1 MHAAADTLVAAAT
14 APAPAGVAIVRLS
27 GPRAIAIAAR
37 LAGRPESALVHGHM
51 RFGALRDGA
60 GGVLDRGYTVAFRGP
75 RSFTGEDVAEFHVHG
90 SPAVVARV
98 IEAAC
103 ALGARP
109 AAAGEFSARAFH
121 YGRLDLVQ
129 AEALMDLVS
138 ARSESARLAALDHLD
153 GALGRRLLALRQPL
167 LAILADLEAR
177 LDFGSEDGVGE
188 VDRVQLIRTIAEL
201 AADIEALRATARAG
215 RVRLHGARV
224 VLFGAPNAGKST
236 LFNALCGAERALVDA
251 RPGTTRDTIEVLAAP
266 EGVPLTWV
274 DTAGVRDTADPVE
287 AQGTARARAEAAHA
301 DVVLWLQDGAAPPC
315 TLPDPGAGDSLP
327 VVLDVCSKAD
337 QGAHPQVAAQPRWQA
352 ALRVSAHPGQGVA
365 ALQAAVVA
373 AVRALAEPG
382 RTNGVAITRERHAEG
397 LRQASE
403 ALLRAGDAL
412 GEGLPLELVAADVRD
427 AADALGEMTGAVV
440 ADDVLA
446 AVFSRFCIGK

>member
-1 MHAAADTLVAAAT
+1 MHATVDTLVAAAT
-14 APAPAGVAIVRLS
+14 APAPAGVAVVRLS
-27 GPRAIAIAAR
+27 GPLAIGIAAR
-37 LAGRPESALVHGHM
+37 LAGRPESAFVHGIM
-51 RFGALRDGA
+51 RFGALRDTS
-60 GGVLDRGYTVAFRGP
+60 GGLLDRGYTVAFRGP
-75 RSFTGEDVAEFHVHG
+75 RSFTGEDVTEFHVHG

-121 YGRLDLVQ
+121 HGRLDLVQ

-177 LDFGSEDGVGE
+177 LDFGSEDGVGD
-188 VDRVQLIRTIAEL
+188 VDRAQLAGTMREL
-201 AADIEALRATARAG
+201 AADVDALRATARAG

-224 VLFGAPNAGKST
+224 VLYGAPNAGKST
-236 LFNALCGAERALVDA
+236 LFNALCGADRALVDA
-251 RPGTTRDTIEVLAAP
+251 RPGTTRDAIEVPAAP

-301 DVVLWLQDGAAPPC
+301 AVVLWLQDGAAPPC
-315 TLPDPGAGDSLP
+315 ALPDPGQGEPLP
-327 VVLDVCSKAD
+327 LVLNVCSKAD
-337 QGAHPQVAAQPRWQA
+337 ATQHPQTVGHPVWQA
-352 ALRVSAHPGQGVA
+352 AAQVSAHTGQGVA
-365 ALQAAVVA
+365 ALKAAVVA
-373 AVRALAEPG
+373 AVRGLAEPG
-382 RTNGVAITRERHAEG
+382 RTDGVAITRERHAEG

-403 ALLRAGDAL
+403 ALLRAGQAL
-412 GEGLPLELVAADVRD
+412 DEGLPLELVAADVRD
-427 AADALGEMTGAVV
+427 AADALGEMTGAVA